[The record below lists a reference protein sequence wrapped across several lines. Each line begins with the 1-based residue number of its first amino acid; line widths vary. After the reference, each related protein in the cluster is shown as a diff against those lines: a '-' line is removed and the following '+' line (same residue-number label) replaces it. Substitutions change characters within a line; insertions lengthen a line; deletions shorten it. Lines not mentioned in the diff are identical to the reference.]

1 MIEEMF
7 KEQQGALG
15 TLEPMGWGPYSLVS
29 LVYDRTLHFCSWIF
43 CKIVSGETLIW
54 KCTLAACILCADE

>member
-29 LVYDRTLHFCSWIF
+29 LVYDRTNSVLGYSVKFLQE
-43 CKIVSGETLIW
+43 KV
-54 KCTLAACILCADE
+54 